1 MGKHREN
8 KCDIDPD
15 LFCFIVCNCR
25 RLCGVVLQPC
35 YKMLK
40 CQREVWS
47 SSLTQYYAE
56 LNPPGKKKKKILSH
70 DCCGTF
76 CFVFRPITEGEAVY
90 E

>member
-56 LNPPGKKKKKILSH
+56 LNPPGKKKKKRFFPMIAVVR
-70 DCCGTF
+70 
-76 CFVFRPITEGEAVY
+76 FVLFSGL
-90 E
+90 